1 MARTPIGGMKRRRT
15 LKYRRLGLKRR
26 TSTRRTL
33 RRTGRLSRA
42 TTRIPRG
49 ITPFP
54 NHCITKHKY
63 CDRLQFPVAGLGY
76 DYNTYIFRANGIYDP
91 DWSGTGHQPLFRDEM
106 AARYAFYAVLSSTIV
121 VTFDKA
127 QNSQKFYG
135 CVIDDKS
142 YELPAVFNTLVEQY
156 GYSRN
161 YLPAHANMPLTIRK
175 NFNALKTFKTNLKG
189 LMADDTY
196 KTPVGQDPTS
206 DKVMRFF
213 NVWTAMHDSTV
224 AVTRDFFTVTIYYTV
239 LWMDPIKAIG
249 S

>member
-33 RRTGRLSRA
+33 RRTGRLSRV

-54 NHCITKHKY
+54 NHIITKHKY
-63 CDRLQFPVAGLGY
+63 VDRLQLPVAALGY
-76 DYNTYIFRANGIYDP
+76 DYNAYVFRANGMYDP
-91 DWSGTGHQPLFRDEM
+91 DFTGTGHQPLFNDEM

-121 VTFDKA
+121 VTFDKSLT
-127 QNSQKFYG
+127 NQKFYG
-135 CVIDDKS
+135 IVVDDKS
-142 YELPAVFNTLVEQY
+142 NDMPAVFNTLCEQY

-161 YLPAHANMPLTIRK
+161 YLPSQANMPLTIRK

-196 KTPVGQDPTS
+196 KTPVGQDPS
-206 DKVMRFF
+206 SVKVMRFF
-213 NVWTAMHDSTV
+213 NVWSAMHDAGI
-224 AVTRDFFTVTIYYTV
+224 AVTRDLFTVSIYYTV
-239 LWMDPIKAIG
+239 LWMDPVKAVG